1 MSVEFSNE
9 QSSKKNLNLGK
20 MLMAIDNLYSK
31 CSEGSQRVK
40 HRFEQ
45 HLQSNNDKKD
55 KKRREEK
62 KQKEKKEEEKKEP
75 QEMGYE
81 DKAKIA
87 ALKLK
92 CIFDYMKD
100 FKWIIEE
107 YRKDKAQ
114 NPNKKI

>member
-1 MSVEFSNE
+1 
-9 QSSKKNLNLGK
+9 
-20 MLMAIDNLYSK
+20 
-31 CSEGSQRVK
+31 
-40 HRFEQ
+40 
-45 HLQSNNDKKD
+45 
-55 KKRREEK
+55 
-62 KQKEKKEEEKKEP
+62 
-75 QEMGYE
+75 MGYE